1 MYADVYRGL
10 TPVSGVNVSG
20 IIEMPDG
27 TTLVIPLLDSGSGID
42 TSANDGVYSGTLL
55 SSHLTGNGYHSMK
68 VCTL

>member
-27 TTLVIPLLDSGSGID
+27 STLVVPLLDGGSGKIGRA
-42 TSANDGVYSGTLL
+42 SCRERV
-55 SSHLTGNGYHSMK
+55 
-68 VCTL
+68 